1 MAEVFIVT
9 AKISILCVQCCIKQ
23 REGGTEIMMNV
34 LHLQC
39 DLNLQEGCEVTLAL
53 PAREHSLQKLQ
64 LTQPSHKDQPNNHI
78 PLPSIFLLI
87 LQQQINMNFTFHI
100 RLLCPCPVYFDSLQ
114 MIHYGNVGNRL
125 FSAEERR

>member
-23 REGGTEIMMNV
+23 REGGTEIMMKV
-34 LHLQC
+34 LHLQR

-78 PLPSIFLLI
+78 PLCSINLLI
-87 LQQQINMNFTFHI
+87 LQQQQKHKLLL
-100 RLLCPCPVYFDSLQ
+100 LLCSCPVYFDSLL
-114 MIHYGNVGNRL
+114 MIY
-125 FSAEERR
+125 